1 MRRLMEAQR
10 ALLSPQTY
18 ATSDAWIGSVFDVLR
33 PLLDT
38 DHLYYLQPA
47 GPIQMVDHT
56 SRSGPPGGRHV
67 APPAER
73 ENRTRGPSAGAPFP
87 NGGDAPSG
95 QDTLDGQNPPGSQWR
110 APNSQ
115 TDPGE
120 DGAQLSVH
128 CPSLSETFSRGIN
141 RHFVGFDKGFSVFRE
156 RYPTLLHRAA
166 RSVGVSAIHD
176 APLFDRKRRERLDLY
191 QEVFRAPRI
200 DRQMAISVPLDRGEA
215 LLIAG
220 FPFEA
225 PPDYDGT
232 RHRMLEL
239 LLPAFETSI
248 RLRSQVA
255 AAWERLTDMVDA
267 LSEALIAFD
276 ADGTE
281 RYRNAAFR
289 RLADVEPESDQLAEA
304 SHQLA
309 RDVRPA
315 LGPPSTAPDTR
326 RSSGLSTTRMDLDL
340 ASGSYSLRA
349 FMDAS
354 LLRDRC
360 VLVIIERASALPPAG
375 ALQFRFGLTP
385 REAEV
390 ASLMAQGYPDK
401 EIAERL
407 SISPHT
413 ARRHAERVLRKM
425 PVSSRAGIA
434 LACMQA

>member
-1 MRRLMEAQR
+1 
-10 ALLSPQTY
+10 
-18 ATSDAWIGSVFDVLR
+18 
-33 PLLDT
+33 
-38 DHLYYLQPA
+38 
-47 GPIQMVDHT
+47 
-56 SRSGPPGGRHV
+56 
-67 APPAER
+67 
-73 ENRTRGPSAGAPFP
+73 
-87 NGGDAPSG
+87 
-95 QDTLDGQNPPGSQWR
+95 
-110 APNSQ
+110 
-115 TDPGE
+115 
-120 DGAQLSVH
+120 
-128 CPSLSETFSRGIN
+128 
-141 RHFVGFDKGFSVFRE
+141 
-156 RYPTLLHRAA
+156 
-166 RSVGVSAIHD
+166 
-176 APLFDRKRRERLDLY
+176 
-191 QEVFRAPRI
+191 
-200 DRQMAISVPLDRGEA
+200 
-215 LLIAG
+215 
-220 FPFEA
+220 
-225 PPDYDGT
+225 
-232 RHRMLEL
+232 
-239 LLPAFETSI
+239 
-248 RLRSQVA
+248 
-255 AAWERLTDMVDA
+255 MVDA

-289 RLADVEPESDQLAEA
+289 RLADVEPEIDQLAEA
-304 SHQLA
+304 AHQLA

-360 VLVIIERASALPPAG
+360 VLVIIERASALPPSG
-375 ALQFRFGLTP
+375 ALELRFGLTP